1 MSDQVCIRC
10 VMDTTDPGISFD
22 ENGICSHCARAEG
35 LLAPIRLS
43 QDESARRLD
52 AMASQIRRRAG
63 NREYNCIL
71 GLSGGVDSS
80 YTAYIAHKMGLK
92 PLAVHFDNG
101 WNSEVAVS
109 NIKSIV
115 SKLGFDLVTYV
126 INWDEFRDIQRAF
139 IKASVV
145 DIEMIT
151 DHAIMAAM
159 YSIARKHNISVILSG
174 QNYATEHCMPKAWI
188 WNKQD
193 LVNLRAIHDK
203 FGEVRLTTFPMLSTW
218 KYLVYRRILFDYVL
232 PLNALNYR
240 KTEAMAIMERELGW
254 RYYGGKHYESV
265 FTKFY
270 QAYILPTKFNIDKRK
285 PHLSALIRNGEL
297 TRTQALEELAKPLYS
312 AEELSRDKEYV
323 LKKLGFSESEFERM
337 MAERPVS
344 HDAFPNDRAL
354 VDRLMRFYSA
364 IKKTG
369 LVKGKR

>member
-1 MSDQVCIRC
+1 
-10 VMDTTDPGISFD
+10 
-22 ENGICSHCARAEG
+22 
-35 LLAPIRLS
+35 
-43 QDESARRLD
+43 
-52 AMASQIRRRAG
+52 
-63 NREYNCIL
+63 
-71 GLSGGVDSS
+71 
-80 YTAYIAHKMGLK
+80 MGLR

-115 SKLGFDLVTYV
+115 GKLGFDLVTYV
-126 INWDEFRDIQRAF
+126 INWEEFRDIQRAF

-159 YSIARKHNISVILSG
+159 YAIARKHGIRVILSG
-174 QNYATEHCMPKAWI
+174 QNHATEHCMPKAWI

-203 FGEVRLTTFPMLSTW
+203 FGEVRLKTFPTLPTW

-232 PLNALNYR
+232 PLNAVNYR
-240 KTEAMAIMERELGW
+240 KTEAMAVMERELGW

-297 TRTQALEELAKPLYS
+297 TRSQALEELARPLYP

-323 LKKLGFSESEFERM
+323 LKKLGFSESEFEQI
-337 MAERPVS
+337 MAESPVS
-344 HDAFPNDRAL
+344 HNAFPSDRAL
-354 VDRLMRFYSA
+354 VDKLMRLYLT

-369 LVKGKR
+369 LVQGKR